1 MHILM
6 TADTVGGVWTYTREL
21 VSGLVRRGHQVTLIS
36 FGKLPSSEQIRW
48 MDGLESLQF
57 HPTEHRLEWM
67 QDCQQDI
74 EASRSFLAQLVA
86 EIKPDLLHL
95 NQYAFGNL
103 RSHVPR
109 VVVAHSDVV
118 SWWVAVHGEEPREDA
133 WIRWYGSTVM
143 QGLEGAT
150 VVVAPSHAML
160 AAIERH
166 YLQPRAAR
174 VIYNGRDPAAFNPRL
189 KKHLAVLSV
198 GRIWDQAKQ
207 VSLFLRHEQAI
218 PVWIAGSQEH
228 PEGLHGGFVENS
240 EDSRIRFLG
249 AQSEIELADLYAPA
263 SLYAATSRYE
273 PFGLA
278 PVEAA
283 LSGCALILN
292 DIESF
297 RELWG
302 DAGFYFRRNS
312 SDGLASA
319 IRELATNDEL
329 RRVYAE
335 RAYRQAIRRF
345 QSERMID
352 EYERLYHGLMVKEAA
367 A

>member
-1 MHILM
+1 
-6 TADTVGGVWTYTREL
+6 
-21 VSGLVRRGHQVTLIS
+21 
-36 FGKLPSSEQIRW
+36 
-48 MDGLESLQF
+48 
-57 HPTEHRLEWM
+57 
-67 QDCQQDI
+67 
-74 EASRSFLAQLVA
+74 
-86 EIKPDLLHL
+86 
-95 NQYAFGNL
+95 
-103 RSHVPR
+103 
-109 VVVAHSDVV
+109 
-118 SWWVAVHGEEPREDA
+118 
-133 WIRWYGSTVM
+133 
-143 QGLEGAT
+143 
-150 VVVAPSHAML
+150 
-160 AAIERH
+160 
-166 YLQPRAAR
+166 
-174 VIYNGRDPAAFNPRL
+174 
-189 KKHLAVLSV
+189 
-198 GRIWDQAKQ
+198 
-207 VSLFLRHEQAI
+207 
-218 PVWIAGSQEH
+218 VWIAGSQEH

-335 RAYRQAIRRF
+335 RACRQAIRRF